1 MTLHHNWMY
10 RRVVSHLAVLELVRY
25 SDTED
30 RLDIMAR
37 MLEWRHIAP
46 TSPDTLVSYPFKM
59 DDPFAL
65 TATPHVLFAGN
76 QPTFGQRLVTG
87 ALMSWATK
95 RLRVSACL
103 TPDWLPSGLV

>member
-1 MTLHHNWMY
+1 MRDYKQSELC
-10 RRVVSHLAVLELVRY
+10 VSRY

-37 MLEWRHIAP
+37 MLDWRHIVP

-76 QPTFGQRLVTG
+76 QPAFGQRLVTG
-87 ALMSWATK
+87 E
-95 RLRVSACL
+95 
-103 TPDWLPSGLV
+103 TP

>member
-1 MTLHHNWMY
+1 MFSLRHAAY
-10 RRVVSHLAVLELVRY
+10 GECGCSCLSRY

-37 MLEWRHIAP
+37 MLEWRHIVP

-76 QPTFGQRLVTG
+76 QPAFGQRLVTG
-87 ALMSWATK
+87 EAHALHDA
-95 RLRVSACL
+95 
-103 TPDWLPSGLV
+103 